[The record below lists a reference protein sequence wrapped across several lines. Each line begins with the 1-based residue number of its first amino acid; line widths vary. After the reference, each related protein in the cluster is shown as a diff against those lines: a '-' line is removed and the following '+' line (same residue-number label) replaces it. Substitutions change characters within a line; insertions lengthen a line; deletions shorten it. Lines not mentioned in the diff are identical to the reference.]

1 MIHELGITILSQ
13 TCQHTIAAMVDR
25 SVIVVANKFEYEVVA
40 YFNGS
45 YYKWK
50 IRLDNGQ
57 YIAGKAN
64 SVRQCYRRARR
75 AYKLHLK
82 MERLI
87 NP

>member
-1 MIHELGITILSQ
+1 M
-13 TCQHTIAAMVDR
+13 A
-25 SVIVVANKFEYEVVA
+25 KFEYEYISFIA
-40 YFNGS
+40 SRG

-64 SVRQCYRRARR
+64 SVRQCYRKARR